1 MIDLHTHSTFSDGS
15 ETPEVL
21 AQKAAEVGLRA
32 IALTDHDTTS
42 SHEDMA
48 AACDKVGIE
57 LVNGCEISL
66 ADNAFPVMRDG
77 EAKARGVHV
86 LVYFLSMDPTDPVQ
100 QLLARLRQDRL
111 NRNLHL
117 LEKLQA
123 LGFEKLTHEDLVA
136 RAHGADSVGRPHF
149 AKAMLELHPEIVG
162 TEDEEGSWSR
172 LFNDYLG
179 SSGKAYL
186 PKTDLSIE
194 EFVAAAQG
202 TGAIFSVA
210 HPFLNYLESPS
221 PENIM
226 KHMPAVID
234 SLKNRGFSGIES
246 HYGSLPIETR
256 SLMVKLTRDAGMI
269 PTGGSDYH
277 GAFKADV
284 RLGYGLQGDLNVPN
298 EILDE
303 LKDASRLAKSTH

>member
-1 MIDLHTHSTFSDGS
+1 VIDLHTHSTFSDGS

-66 ADNAFPVMRDG
+66 ADSAFPVMRDG

-123 LGFEKLTHEDLVA
+123 LGFEKLTHDDLVA
-136 RAHGADSVGRPHF
+136 RAHRADSVGRPHF
-149 AKAMLELHPEIVG
+149 AKAMFELHPELVG
-162 TEDEEGSWSR
+162 HETDDGAWQR
-172 LFNDYLG
+172 VFADYLG

-186 PKTDLSIE
+186 PKTNLSIE
-194 EFVAAAQG
+194 EFVAAAKG
-202 TGAIFSVA
+202 TGAIFSAA
-210 HPFLNYLESPS
+210 HPFLNYLDSPS
-221 PENIM
+221 PDNIM
-226 KHMPAVID
+226 NHMPAVID
-234 SLKNRGFSGIES
+234 SLKQRGFSGIES
-246 HYGSLPIETR
+246 HYGSLPLEVR

-277 GAFKADV
+277 GAFKEGV

-303 LKDASRLAKSTH
+303 LKDASRLAKSAN